1 MNSLGA
7 IILMRISRWR
17 GWRLHDMPLLLMAF
31 DRLNTMMTVGTL
43 FSRLLGMAGVLSAAV
58 LLMGASQASPLGA
71 DEMTKLLK
79 NVQQSAQTED
89 YAGIITHNNG
99 KETQSMYLV
108 HIVDG
113 KGERERLVLL
123 DGVEREF
130 LRENEITQCLLPNE
144 EIVIQEPSRTDRFP
158 GLLHS
163 EEIDV
168 SQSYQ
173 MTALEQSARVAGREC
188 QMYQLTPID
197 DARFGYQLCIDKET
211 SLLLQMQTLDEQG
224 QLVLQVAF
232 ASVDIGA
239 QVDSSRLES
248 PWDIQEWRTISAD
261 MHEIDLSSQG
271 WRIPYP
277 AGFEPIKQV
286 VRSMPQT
293 RQVAQMLLSD
303 GLAAISVFIE
313 PVSGQ
318 GQRLQAEEGKKMGG
332 VFLHRTQIGEN
343 WLTLTGEVPLETL
356 QHLGQQTQFVPLT
369 SNN

>member
-1 MNSLGA
+1 
-7 IILMRISRWR
+7 
-17 GWRLHDMPLLLMAF
+17 
-31 DRLNTMMTVGTL
+31 MMTVGSV
-43 FSRLLGMAGVLSAAV
+43 FSRIYALVSMALIV
-58 LLMGASQASPLGA
+58 LLLSTTGHAKQLDAA
-71 DEMTKLLK
+71 EMMEVLK
-79 NVQQSAQTED
+79 NVQQAAQSED

-99 KETQSMYLV
+99 KEIQSMYLI

-144 EIVIQEPSRTDRFP
+144 EIVIIEPSRTDRFP
-158 GLLHS
+158 GLLLS

-168 SQSYQ
+168 SQSYH
-173 MTALEQSARVAGREC
+173 MSAVDQSARVAGRSC
-188 QMYQLTPID
+188 HLYQLNPVD
-197 DARFGYQLCIDKET
+197 DLRFGYELCVDKET
-211 SLLLQMQTLDEQG
+211 SLLLQMKTLDKQG

-232 ASVDIGA
+232 ASVDVGA
-239 QVDSSRLES
+239 QVDSTRLKS
-248 PWDIQEWRTISAD
+248 PWNIDKWRTISAD
-261 MHEIDLSSQG
+261 MHEIDLSRQG

-277 AGFEPIKQV
+277 EGFEPITQV
-286 VRSMPQT
+286 VRSMPQS
-293 RQVAQMLLSD
+293 RQVAQLLLSD

-313 PVSGQ
+313 PVSGE

-332 VFLHRTQIGEN
+332 VFLHRAQIGEN

-356 QHLGQQTQFVPLT
+356 QYLGQHTQYVPLT

>member
-1 MNSLGA
+1 
-7 IILMRISRWR
+7 
-17 GWRLHDMPLLLMAF
+17 
-31 DRLNTMMTVGTL
+31 MMTVGSIL
-43 FSRLLGMAGVLSAAV
+43 FRTWALVVTMLSAMLFNGV
-58 LLMGASQASPLGA
+58 VQAAPMSSA
-71 DEMTKLLK
+71 EMMELLK
-79 NVQQSAQTED
+79 NVQQAAQNED

-123 DGVEREF
+123 DGAEREF
-130 LRENEITQCLLPNE
+130 LRVNEMTQCLLPNE
-144 EIVIQEPSRTDRFP
+144 EVIILEPSRTDRFP

-163 EEIDV
+163 QEIDV
-168 SQSYQ
+168 SESYQ
-173 MTALEQSARVAGREC
+173 MTALNQSTRIAGRTC
-188 QMYQLTPID
+188 QMYQLDPVD
-197 DARFGYQLCIDKET
+197 EQRFGYRLCVDQET
-211 SLLLQMQTLDEQG
+211 SLLLQMQTLDAQE

-232 ASVDIGA
+232 ANVDIGA

-248 PWDIQEWRTISAD
+248 PWDTQEWRIISAD
-261 MHEIDLSSQG
+261 MDEVDLSGQG

-277 AGFEPIKQV
+277 SGFKPIKQV

-293 RQVAQMLLSD
+293 RQVAQLLLSD
-303 GLAAISVFIE
+303 GLAAISLFIE

-318 GQRLQAEEGKKMGG
+318 GQRLQAEDGKKMGG

-356 QHLGQQTQFVPLT
+356 QYLGQHTQFVPLT
-369 SNN
+369 NNN

>member
-99 KETQSMYLV
+99 KESQSMYLV

-232 ASVDIGA
+232 ARDRKSTRLN
-239 QVDSSRLES
+239 SS
-248 PWDIQEWRTISAD
+248 
-261 MHEIDLSSQG
+261 H
-271 WRIPYP
+271 
-277 AGFEPIKQV
+277 V
-286 VRSMPQT
+286 
-293 RQVAQMLLSD
+293 
-303 GLAAISVFIE
+303 AISYAVFC
-313 PVSGQ
+313 
-318 GQRLQAEEGKKMGG
+318 LKKKKRATASSYPPG
-332 VFLHRTQIGEN
+332 R
-343 WLTLTGEVPLETL
+343 
-356 QHLGQQTQFVPLT
+356 
-369 SNN
+369 SARARSR

>member
-1 MNSLGA
+1 
-7 IILMRISRWR
+7 
-17 GWRLHDMPLLLMAF
+17 
-31 DRLNTMMTVGTL
+31 
-43 FSRLLGMAGVLSAAV
+43 
-58 LLMGASQASPLGA
+58 
-71 DEMTKLLK
+71 
-79 NVQQSAQTED
+79 
-89 YAGIITHNNG
+89 
-99 KETQSMYLV
+99 MYLFN
-108 HIVDG
+108 ILDG

-197 DARFGYQLCIDKET
+197 DARFGYQLCIDQET

-224 QLVLQVAF
+224 HLVLQVAF

-261 MHEIDLSSQG
+261 MHE
-271 WRIPYP
+271 
-277 AGFEPIKQV
+277 
-286 VRSMPQT
+286 MT
-293 RQVAQMLLSD
+293 
-303 GLAAISVFIE
+303 LAAK
-313 PVSGQ
+313 
-318 GQRLQAEEGKKMGG
+318 AG
-332 VFLHRTQIGEN
+332 VFLIRLALNLSSRWCVLCHRRVKLPRCYCQMA
-343 WLTLTGEVPLETL
+343 WPLFQSL
-356 QHLGQQTQFVPLT
+356 
-369 SNN
+369 

>member
-1 MNSLGA
+1 
-7 IILMRISRWR
+7 
-17 GWRLHDMPLLLMAF
+17 
-31 DRLNTMMTVGTL
+31 MMTVGSI
-43 FSRLLGMAGVLSAAV
+43 FSRMWVWATVVLPAMVFGSVVYAAPLSSAETMELLN
-58 LLMGASQASPLGA
+58 
-71 DEMTKLLK
+71 
-79 NVQQSAQTED
+79 NVQQAAQTED

-123 DGVEREF
+123 DGAEREF

-144 EIVIQEPSRTDRFP
+144 EIVILEPSRTDRFP

-163 EEIDV
+163 QDIDV
-168 SQSYQ
+168 SESYQ
-173 MTALEQSARVAGREC
+173 MTSLEQSARIAGREC
-188 QMYQLTPID
+188 QMYQLDPVD
-197 DARFGYQLCIDKET
+197 EQRFGYRLCVDQET
-211 SLLLQMQTLDEQG
+211 SLLLQMQTLDEQER
-224 QLVLQVAF
+224 LVLQVAF
-232 ASVDIGA
+232 ASVDVGA

-248 PWDIQEWRTISAD
+248 PWDVQEWRTISAD
-261 MHEIDLSSQG
+261 MDEVDLSSQG

-277 AGFEPIKQV
+277 SGFVPIKQV

-293 RQVAQMLLSD
+293 RQVAQLLLSD

-318 GQRLQAEEGKKMGG
+318 GQRLHAEDGKKMGG
-332 VFLHRTQIGEN
+332 VYLHRTQIGEN

-356 QHLGQQTQFVPLT
+356 QYLGQHTQFVPLT
-369 SNN
+369 SHN